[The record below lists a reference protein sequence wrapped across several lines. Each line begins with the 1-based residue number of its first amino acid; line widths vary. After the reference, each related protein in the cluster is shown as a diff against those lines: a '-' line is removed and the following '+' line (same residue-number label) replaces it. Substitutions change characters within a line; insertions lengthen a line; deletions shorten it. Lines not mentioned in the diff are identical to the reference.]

1 MSEKK
6 GSIVGILAEFENPA
20 ALVKAASAL
29 RDNGF
34 KDFDCYTPFPVH
46 GMDRAMGL
54 KRSKLGFVVGI
65 MGLLGGSGGLLMQWW
80 MSAVD
85 YPLVISGK
93 PFFSLPA
100 FIPVVFELTV
110 LLSAFGA
117 VFGMWHFNRLPQLH
131 HPVFYSE
138 RFSKATDDGFF
149 VAIEST
155 DPQFDVEKN
164 QELFQSLGAVHIEL
178 LKEDEEEV
186 KEEAVLEA
194 V

>member
-1 MSEKK
+1 
-6 GSIVGILAEFENPA
+6 
-20 ALVKAASAL
+20 
-29 RDNGF
+29 
-34 KDFDCYTPFPVH
+34 
-46 GMDRAMGL
+46 MDRAMGL

-85 YPLVISGK
+85 YPLIISGK

-110 LLSAFGA
+110 LLASFGA
-117 VFGMWHFNRLPQLH
+117 VFGMWHFNRLPRLH

-149 VAIEST
+149 VAVEAS
-155 DPQFDVEKN
+155 DPQFDAQKN
-164 QELFQSLGAVHIEL
+164 EELFKSLGAVHIEL
-178 LKEDEEEV
+178 LQEDEQEV
-186 KEEAVLEA
+186 KEEPVLQTA
-194 V
+194 